1 MKLSEHKAL
10 KAEIISL
17 PQKEKDKLLL
27 RLVAKDKVL
36 TEHLHFLLLE
46 DEINLKERVTSLKE
60 EILLA
65 EQHLKES
72 KSVSSRDVILTMR
85 KLLKAV
91 NHFLKVTK
99 ASFED
104 VELRIFLLS
113 HMPAKSKTRSFSLAK
128 NYDQLLAV
136 FFVKSII
143 ATLKKFDKLHEDL
156 QFDLREDIN
165 KLLTQTFTAIPNMA
179 AELELPKQI
188 Y

>member
-1 MKLSEHKAL
+1 MKLSEHKVL
-10 KAEIISL
+10 KAEIVSL

-27 RLVAKDKVL
+27 RLIAKDKVL

-46 DEINLKERVTSLKE
+46 DEANLKERVESLKE
-60 EILLA
+60 EIVHTTEELMGL
-65 EQHLKES
+65 
-72 KSVSSRDVILTMR
+72 KSVSAKDVLLAMR
-85 KLLKAV
+85 KSLKAI

-99 ASFED
+99 ASVED
-104 VELRIFLLS
+104 VELRIFLLN
-113 HMPAKSKTRSFSLAK
+113 HMPAKGKTRSFSLVK
-128 NYDQLLAV
+128 NYDQLLAA

-165 KLLTQTFTAIPNMA
+165 KLLTKTFTAIPSMA
-179 AELELPKQI
+179 TELELPKQI